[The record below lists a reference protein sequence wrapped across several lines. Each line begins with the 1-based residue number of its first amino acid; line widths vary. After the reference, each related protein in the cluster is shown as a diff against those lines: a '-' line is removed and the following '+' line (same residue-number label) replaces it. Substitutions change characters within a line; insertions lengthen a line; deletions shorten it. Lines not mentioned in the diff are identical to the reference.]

1 MAKREN
7 WFIESCLYTLLVD
20 QPCSN
25 KKYTEKFLSVLDF
38 NINDGSDN
46 ERSVLF
52 PPSVKSR
59 LTFLFCLTS
68 TNFVGLFSE

>member
-25 KKYTEKFLSVLDF
+25 KKGTEKFLSVLDF

-52 PPSVKSR
+52 PPQ
-59 LTFLFCLTS
+59 C
-68 TNFVGLFSE
+68 